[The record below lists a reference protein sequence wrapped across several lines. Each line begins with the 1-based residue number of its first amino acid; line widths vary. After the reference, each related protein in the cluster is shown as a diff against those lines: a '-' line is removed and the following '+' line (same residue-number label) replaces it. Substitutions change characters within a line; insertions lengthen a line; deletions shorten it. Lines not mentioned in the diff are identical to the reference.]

1 MGETLSENQ
10 LNIAELRG
18 QHAAILF
25 YLRPSYQE
33 DQEMPSTKMPI
44 MLRASFKRRTRAM
57 EDANKLGVAQMGYE
71 LFKRGQCAYHC
82 EICDQLFYDR

>member
-1 MGETLSENQ
+1 
-10 LNIAELRG
+10 
-18 QHAAILF
+18 
-25 YLRPSYQE
+25 
-33 DQEMPSTKMPI
+33 MPSTKMPI